1 MCYKLLKQKPRYD
14 LQGKRVS
21 WHRPLKN
28 LPAFSKNHKNPD
40 SKNEAKQNYYKFF
53 CASSVM
59 KCLEDF
65 EKITVFKSLFVQL
78 SRKGYTIV
86 SILQKTF
93 FLPLLNG
100 VVMVTNYGSIAC
112 KCFK

>member
-1 MCYKLLKQKPRYD
+1 MCYKLLKHKPRYD

-28 LPAFSKNHKNPD
+28 LPAFTKNHKNPD

-65 EKITVFKSLFVQL
+65 EKITVFKSFCPAISKRLHNRFNPSENV
-78 SRKGYTIV
+78 
-86 SILQKTF
+86 
-93 FLPLLNG
+93 FLTLLLNG